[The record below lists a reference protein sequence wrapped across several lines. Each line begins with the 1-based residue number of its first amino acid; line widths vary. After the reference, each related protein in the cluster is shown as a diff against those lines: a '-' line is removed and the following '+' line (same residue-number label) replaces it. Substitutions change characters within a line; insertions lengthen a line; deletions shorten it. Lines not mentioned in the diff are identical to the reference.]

1 MRILKFGGLIPIVL
15 FSLIKHIEEDRYFIP
30 IFTISFLCPH
40 FFLYTFPYK
49 VKENRH
55 MNSFSAWFK
64 DVPFS
69 EREHYSTVMFLS
81 SNFTVKAAEANS
93 TTQIG
98 CVRHEN
104 HGVTALKLLL
114 KQQGQ
119 QASLSLVHSANF
131 FKNPRKGNLQALN
144 TTI

>member
-1 MRILKFGGLIPIVL
+1 ML
-15 FSLIKHIEEDRYFIP
+15 

-55 MNSFSAWFK
+55 MNSFSMWFN

-69 EREHYSTVMFLS
+69 EQEQYTTVMFLN
-81 SNFTVKAAEANS
+81 SNFTVKATEAKS
-93 TTQIG
+93 TTQTGSI
-98 CVRHEN
+98 RHGN

-114 KQQGQ
+114 KRQGQ

-131 FKNPRKGNLQALN
+131 IKNPRKGNLQALN
-144 TTI
+144 TPISYSLQ